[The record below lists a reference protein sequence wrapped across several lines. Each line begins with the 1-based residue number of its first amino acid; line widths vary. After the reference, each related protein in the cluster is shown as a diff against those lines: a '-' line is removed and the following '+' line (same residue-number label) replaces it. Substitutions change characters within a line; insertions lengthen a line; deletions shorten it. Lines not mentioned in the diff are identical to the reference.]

1 MPPCASGP
9 VFTVRRPSLNGA
21 ACAIA
26 GAGKLNVAAAAPA
39 AVPAM
44 NLRRVTLRDIEI
56 PPFDWAGRPYF
67 GDLALLVAMVRL
79 SAIRHASAHGTQ
91 VAPIIRKAF
100 HEVKPARAS
109 TPCQSVPRPGW
120 AANVAETV
128 LDPEIVGF
136 DLVVGAQFFR
146 LGRIDHLAFA
156 HHMHVIDKLEREV
169 GVLLHQQDG

>member
-1 MPPCASGP
+1 
-9 VFTVRRPSLNGA
+9 
-21 ACAIA
+21 
-26 GAGKLNVAAAAPA
+26 LNVAAAAPA

-67 GDLALLVAMVRL
+67 GSVGDPTCFRP
-79 SAIRHASAHGTQ
+79 RHTSCAHHPQGL
-91 VAPIIRKAF
+91 PRSKARPC
-100 HEVKPARAS
+100 VNAVPKRPTARW
-109 TPCQSVPRPGW
+109 T
-120 AANVAETV
+120 ANVAETV

-136 DLVVGAQFFR
+136 DLVVSAQFFR

-169 GVLLHQQDG
+169 GVLLDQQDGC